1 MTQANAGL
9 FDPNMEFNLKC
20 TVRKGDIRNN
30 PRGRAVGKFR
40 VKISEGL
47 EVLRAKALS
56 FLHRTLPTSQ
66 LISEDVYF
74 KKSKGAPQSQYIIL
88 TNNNFEDLMRQRWN
102 LISKRDIDNWSDKG
116 KSVLDGFYFE
126 AFLYVHKRSHQNPP
140 AGLRRATALRI
151 QEAAQ
156 QIQEYQ
162 NNHEIEFGDIT
173 RHHLTVHHARQPEGT
188 EFTVP
193 NDNTTRQ
200 AQWLD
205 ERRRHMQESTRNDD
219 RNTKRIR
226 IQINGTWVDVLVDII
241 SLRQA
246 LGLPQHDMFDQG
258 IFHEYQ
264 HNETAGEDMP
274 DIDHETESQE
284 QQDDG

>member
-1 MTQANAGL
+1 MTHANAEL

-30 PRGRAVGKFR
+30 PRGGTVGEFR

-56 FLHRTLPTSQ
+56 FLCCTLPNSQ

-88 TNNNFEDLMRQRWN
+88 TNDNFEDLTRQRWN
-102 LISKRDIDNWSDKG
+102 LISKHDIDSWAEDG
-116 KSVLDGFYFE
+116 KSVLDGFHFE
-126 AFLYVHKRSHQNPP
+126 AFLYVHKRFRQNPP
-140 AGLRRATALRI
+140 AGLRRATALRV

-156 QIQEYQ
+156 QIQDYQ

-188 EFTVP
+188 EFAVP

-205 ERRRHMQESTRNDD
+205 ERRHMQESTTNDD

-241 SLRQA
+241 SHWAGTR
-246 LGLPQHDMFDQG
+246 
-258 IFHEYQ
+258 
-264 HNETAGEDMP
+264 TAS
-274 DIDHETESQE
+274 T
-284 QQDDG
+284 